1 MLFIAKDQMMR
12 NGLKS
17 KFGLSRPLMP
27 SDEAKS
33 SIWHDRAIELCQ
45 QQDSVLFAAIFAA
58 APHLHH
64 VAQQLGADELHQIL
78 LSPAETI
85 KQALEDWQRA
95 CADFKDDD
103 TFMPAV
109 RRLRLKIW
117 FSIAAAELS
126 GHFTMQDSYH
136 YLSLTAET
144 VVNRTVSWICSH
156 SEAMKPMW
164 NGTDFIGYTVLALGK
179 LGAAELNYSSD
190 LDLIILHDSAATGID
205 RQHFIA
211 MTRRLV
217 HLLSAQTKDG
227 FAFRIDLRLRP
238 DPGATAISI
247 DQAAALTYYESQART
262 WERAA
267 FIRARPIAGD
277 RTAGQAFLEELQ
289 PFIWR
294 RYLDYTVI
302 DDLKIWLQKKPVPA
316 EYFGFDVKNGA
327 HAIRHIELLTH
338 ILQLLNGGRHT
349 SLRTNSTHE
358 ALEQLAHLNIL
369 TKPQSKQLQF
379 LYDAWRCIEHRV
391 QYQRDTHLYRLPRA
405 EEDFEAFARFSGF
418 ETASELRRHLGELQG
433 QTASAAHHPVLQKL
447 LESEAS
453 QTNIASQATISN
465 HAPNLQDVDLRRE
478 WLANIGFENAHSIS
492 NIVEGW
498 LSGRIAATRNSRAQQ
513 YLIKLLPELFAQL
526 ASTDMPDEAFAAFA
540 DIIEGQPAG
549 AQIFALL
556 EFHPKLVGLIV
567 DILTSAPQ
575 LAEQIRRYPELMES
589 LLDPAFFQELPDTS
603 LQIDSDASI
612 ETQLD
617 QIRRQ
622 TRPIRFGV
630 SVHQLQRL
638 SDETEIAQAYTELA
652 SQAVCHIT
660 RLARADMIRR
670 HGRIA
675 AEFALIGLGSLGR
688 YAMNGHSD
696 LDLISIY
703 DGDLNC
709 QSEGDTH
716 GGRSIGLS
724 AYMIRLTQT
733 IVSWLT
739 IHTSEGALYEVDM
752 RLRPD
757 GNAGPLSVHVE
768 RLHNYYGS
776 EAWPWEKLAFHSART
791 ITGDDRLISILE
803 KFQEMMKAQPIE
815 PRKLGDNLQT
825 MRAKLHAAFPVD
837 MDKTPWKLKRIAGG
851 SLDCD
856 LLRQLAS
863 KYPHI
868 ILSQDETKAIC
879 RIEFLSYWL
888 QVGLGRKADI
898 EQLPARL
905 GTLMARHMNM
915 PDQQTVRNQLRQDTA
930 MIAQRLETALK
941 LDLGAS
947 PETDKHHH
955 NKE

>member
-1 MLFIAKDQMMR
+1 MR
-12 NGLKS
+12 TDLDTNFS
-17 KFGLSRPLMP
+17 LSQPLIS
-27 SDEAKS
+27 SDEAKFT
-33 SIWHDRAIELCQ
+33 IWQERAAELCHKSDQ
-45 QQDSVLFAAIFAA
+45 FLWASIFAA
-58 APHLHH
+58 APHLHQT
-64 VAQQLGADELHQIL
+64 AQQFSADNLHQMLISPADEIAQDLNNW
-78 LSPAETI
+78 
-85 KQALEDWQRA
+85 QAA
-95 CADFKDDD
+95 CANYIDDN
-103 TFMPAV
+103 TFMSAV
-109 RRLRLKIW
+109 RKLRVKVWLT
-117 FSIAAAELS
+117 IAVAELS
-126 GHFTMQDSYH
+126 GRFSMPDCYH
-136 YLSLTAET
+136 YLSLTAEK
-144 VVNRTVSWICSH
+144 VLQRTTFWIC
-156 SEAMKPMW
+156 EQTAIMQPLREETYYK
-164 NGTDFIGYTVLALGK
+164 GYIILALGK

-205 RQHFIA
+205 RQHFVA

-247 DQAAALTYYESQART
+247 DQTAALSYYESQART

-277 RTAGQAFLEELQ
+277 RKAGQAFLDELQ

-294 RYLDYTVI
+294 RYLDYSVI

-327 HAIRHIELLTH
+327 YAIRHIELLTH
-338 ILQLLNGGRHT
+338 ILQLLKGGRHKC
-349 SLRTNSTHE
+349 LRTNSTHE

-369 TKPQSKQLQF
+369 TKPQSKKLQS
-379 LYDAWRCIEHRV
+379 LYDAWRCIEHRI
-391 QYQRDTHLYRLPRA
+391 QYQRDAHLYRLPRGA
-405 EEDFEAFARFSGF
+405 EDFEVFARFSGF
-418 ETASELRRHLGELQG
+418 ETATELRRHLEQLQG

-447 LESEAS
+447 LESK
-453 QTNIASQATISN
+453 TNQQNITSQATVEN

-478 WLANIGFENAHSIS
+478 WLANIGFENAYSIS
-492 NIVEGW
+492 NIVDGW

-540 DIIEGQPAG
+540 DVIEGQPAG
-549 AQIFALL
+549 VQIFALL

-575 LAEQIRRYPELMES
+575 LADQIRRYPELMES
-589 LLDPAFFQELPDTS
+589 LLDPAFFQQLPDTS
-603 LQIDSDASI
+603 LQIDIDASI
-612 ETQLD
+612 EAQLD
-617 QIRRQ
+617 QIRRLM
-622 TRPIRFGV
+622 RPIRFGI

-652 SQAVCHIT
+652 SQAVYHIT

-670 HGRIA
+670 HGRIT

-696 LDLISIY
+696 LDLIAIY
-703 DGDLNC
+703 DGDLSC
-709 QSEGDTH
+709 QSEGDAH

-768 RLHNYYGS
+768 RLHNYFES
-776 EAWPWEKLAFHSART
+776 EAWPWERLAFHSART
-791 ITGDDRLISILE
+791 ITGDDRLISVLD
-803 KFQEMMKAQPIE
+803 KLQKMLKAQPIE
-815 PRKLGDNLQT
+815 PRKLGENLQT

-837 MDKTPWKLKRIAGG
+837 MEKTPWRLKRIAGG

-856 LLRQLAS
+856 LLQQLAS

-868 ILSQDETKAIC
+868 ILTEDEAKAIS

-888 QVGLGRKADI
+888 QVGLGRKAEI
-898 EQLPARL
+898 EQLPERL
-905 GTLMARHMNM
+905 GVLMARHMNM
-915 PDQQTVRNQLRQDTA
+915 PGQQAVLNQLRQDTA
-930 MIAQRLETALK
+930 LIAQRLETALQ